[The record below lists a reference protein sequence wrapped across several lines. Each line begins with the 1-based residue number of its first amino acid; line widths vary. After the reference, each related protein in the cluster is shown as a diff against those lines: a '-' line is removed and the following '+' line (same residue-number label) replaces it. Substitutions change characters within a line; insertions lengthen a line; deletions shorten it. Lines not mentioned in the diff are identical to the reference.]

1 MGKGDI
7 ENCNFKLVSQ
17 NVRGLKTDK
26 VKRETVFNY
35 LKSKGDIVFLQE
47 THSTLESENLWKNE
61 CGCEMFFSHG
71 ASNSSGVMIFFSNN
85 LEIEIKEQVTDD
97 SGRFLLLKCIVQGTK
112 IILYNVYAPNNE
124 KTHADFL
131 LFIKE
136 KLSNLDTTEY
146 DYFIGAGD
154 WNFTIEKIDRS
165 GGNYNYKNWQ
175 KNATILDEINE
186 KYDLIDIWRVRY
198 PEKTRFTW
206 RRTKPVI
213 QSRIDRFYI
222 SDTMQ
227 YNISKTDIIPGI
239 HSDHSAI
246 VLSIKPTKSLEE
258 GGPNFWKFNN
268 SLLKNDD
275 FTKGLKLFIENDIKN
290 ECKEIKCSQVKWE
303 YTKFK
308 IKQWSIKK
316 SKEIAANRRK
326 MEINLTEKI
335 SKLEEVL
342 ISQPNEQSFENLEK
356 CKTELEKIHDQKTQ
370 SLIIQSRVQI
380 YEEGEKSTKFFLN
393 QIKQNKRKSTI
404 RKLIDGNQEIV
415 DQKEILI
422 KLKDFYSNLY
432 SKNENCKTGGWI
444 QNLKQNGLIP
454 QISENE
460 ATILDAP
467 LTLAELKEILEKCAK
482 NKSPG
487 NDGLTQEFYSYFWE
501 VICQT
506 LYESYLESIKK
517 GKLSTSQRQ
526 NIISLLEKAGK
537 DKTFIKNWRPISL
550 INFDTKLFSKTYA
563 ERLKIVMPSL
573 VHPNQVAYVKNR
585 FIGEGIRT
593 IEETM
598 HYTKNLKIEAYAV
611 AIDFEK
617 AFDSIDWDY
626 LWEALAAYNIPKSFI
641 DMMKLL
647 YKDTESC
654 VKNNGTSTPYF
665 KIKRGVRQGDPIAAY
680 LFTLA
685 IELLAI
691 EIRENKN
698 IEGIQVNKTKI
709 KLSMYADDMTG
720 LVVGIASIK
729 SLMKIM
735 NEFKIYSGL
744 GVNDEKTEIM
754 PLGASKKNDN
764 ALKNLGYKIVSE
776 MKVTGVTFT
785 YEKQI
790 FRNKN
795 FTIPLTKMKTMF
807 NIWKQRNLSIL
818 GKVQIIKTYGTS
830 QLIYIINMIST
841 PIDIL
846 KQANAIFY
854 NFLWNGPDK
863 IKRNTMIADYDKGGL
878 KMPHIESIVKTQ
890 KIMWAKRFI
899 SFNFHPWKEFLSIGL
914 NKIGINNIMNRV
926 LSEKIIESSDM
937 STFNKD
943 ILISWSSFQTV
954 PVLLS
959 EIGNQ
964 YLWNNTNI
972 RKPNGTPL
980 NSHRLSKIGINQVMD
995 LIKNENKKIISINDI
1010 NSKNIT
1016 ILEKLE
1022 LASVIKCLPRQWK
1035 EEVYTQNNFLSFNC
1049 QRKRDIEKKMKSKTV
1064 YKNIIQKIIVAPSSE
1079 SFFKNNFDI
1088 ENKDFAQIYSIPFNA
1103 TIYTKLRAFQFKINH
1118 NILYTNEKLHRIK
1131 ISESPLCTFCNNETE
1146 TLEHL
1151 FVDCDVVANVW
1162 QEVLENL
1169 LQPFGVTNLTKS
1181 EVILGFIT
1189 TNQQNSVIN
1198 HIILET
1204 KYFIYVCKLEKCK
1217 PLFSRLKKRLKITEN
1232 IEKQIAIKTNKISKH
1247 THKWHHITNYLL
1259 Y

>member
-795 FTIPLTKMKTMF
+795 F
-807 NIWKQRNLSIL
+807 
-818 GKVQIIKTYGTS
+818 
-830 QLIYIINMIST
+830 IN
-841 PIDIL
+841 
-846 KQANAIFY
+846 
-854 NFLWNGPDK
+854 
-863 IKRNTMIADYDKGGL
+863 
-878 KMPHIESIVKTQ
+878 
-890 KIMWAKRFI
+890 
-899 SFNFHPWKEFLSIGL
+899 
-914 NKIGINNIMNRV
+914 
-926 LSEKIIESSDM
+926 
-937 STFNKD
+937 
-943 ILISWSSFQTV
+943 
-954 PVLLS
+954 
-959 EIGNQ
+959 
-964 YLWNNTNI
+964 
-972 RKPNGTPL
+972 
-980 NSHRLSKIGINQVMD
+980 
-995 LIKNENKKIISINDI
+995 KNEN
-1010 NSKNIT
+1010 
-1016 ILEKLE
+1016 
-1022 LASVIKCLPRQWK
+1022 
-1035 EEVYTQNNFLSFNC
+1035 
-1049 QRKRDIEKKMKSKTV
+1049 
-1064 YKNIIQKIIVAPSSE
+1064 
-1079 SFFKNNFDI
+1079 
-1088 ENKDFAQIYSIPFNA
+1088 
-1103 TIYTKLRAFQFKINH
+1103 
-1118 NILYTNEKLHRIK
+1118 
-1131 ISESPLCTFCNNETE
+1131 
-1146 TLEHL
+1146 
-1151 FVDCDVVANVW
+1151 NV
-1162 QEVLENL
+1162 QYM
-1169 LQPFGVTNLTKS
+1169 
-1181 EVILGFIT
+1181 
-1189 TNQQNSVIN
+1189 
-1198 HIILET
+1198 ET
-1204 KYFIYVCKLEKCK
+1204 KK
-1217 PLFSRLKKRLKITEN
+1217 PLNFRKSPNHQNLRYIPVNLH
-1232 IEKQIAIKTNKISKH
+1232 NKYDKYANRH
-1247 THKWHHITNYLL
+1247 T
-1259 Y
+1259 